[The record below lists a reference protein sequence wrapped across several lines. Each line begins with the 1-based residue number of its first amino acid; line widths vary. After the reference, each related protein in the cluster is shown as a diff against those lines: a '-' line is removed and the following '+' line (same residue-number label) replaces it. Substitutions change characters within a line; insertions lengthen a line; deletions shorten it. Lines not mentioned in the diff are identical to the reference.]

1 MESNA
6 HRRSLGMSTL
16 EPWQTDLPA
25 APPSILASLTI
36 SKGKKRLKPAVEGR
50 KKVVKR
56 KGL

>member
-1 MESNA
+1 M
-6 HRRSLGMSTL
+6 RTL